1 MDFNQIESSA
11 SELLIK
17 LKVLIKERDLLRN
30 DLNNIKARGILN
42 DLNSMTAFKMSA
54 FENETLCENNLRLEK
69 LLRL

>member
-42 DLNSMTAFKMSA
+42 DLYSMTAFKMSA